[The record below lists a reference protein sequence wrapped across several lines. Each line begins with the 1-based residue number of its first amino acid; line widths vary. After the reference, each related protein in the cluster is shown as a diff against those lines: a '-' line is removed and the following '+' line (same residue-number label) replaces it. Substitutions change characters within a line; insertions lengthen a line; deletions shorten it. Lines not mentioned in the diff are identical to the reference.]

1 MCFYEDQLTELSYF
15 CTGFYYINMRKFNS
29 GLLLVLLAFA
39 LFSCLSQNST
49 DLKAIEKQEAVFKG
63 KHDSTNLATQLD
75 NSYKT
80 YIRKYPADSNIPR
93 MLFEDAQLNIF
104 PLRKTQ
110 PALDQLEELYTKYPD
125 NKYSANAL
133 FKAAFLNENV
143 LGRKD
148 AAKTLYLLFIKN
160 YPTNSLV
167 SDAKLSLENIDLSPE
182 AQLKKIQASQDSLK
196 KSDVVK
202 K

>member
-1 MCFYEDQLTELSYF
+1 
-15 CTGFYYINMRKFNS
+15 MRNFFS
-29 GLLLVLLAFA
+29 GLVFVFLAFG

-49 DLKAIEKQEAVFKG
+49 DLKAIEKTEAIFKD
-63 KHDSTNLATQLD
+63 KHDSAKLASQLD

-80 YIRKYPADSNIPR
+80 FIRKYPSDTNIPR

-104 PLRKTQ
+104 PLRRTQ
-110 PALDQLEELYTKYPD
+110 EALNQLEELYTKYPD
-125 NKYSANAL
+125 NKYSPNAL

-143 LGRKD
+143 MGRKD
-148 AAKTLYLLFIKN
+148 VAKTLYLQFIKT

-167 SDAKLSLENIDLSPE
+167 SDAKLSVENIDLSPE
-182 AQLKKIQASQDSLK
+182 AQLRKIQAAQDSLK
-196 KSDVVK
+196 KSDIVK